1 MNNSNVPTGNG
12 NRKLNIRM
20 SEDVGTKIKEW
31 NGGDEISLHTTVV
44 NISER
49 KREIATLKVLG
60 FNNKEVNSYIFKEII
75 ILTIIG
81 AIIGLPLGV
90 FETKFVMNVIDMD
103 FVVFPTNVK
112 PLSFIFSFAIT
123 IIFTFV
129 VFKLTSKTL
138 KDIDMIES
146 LKSVE

>member
-49 KREIATLKVLG
+49 K
-60 FNNKEVNSYIFKEII
+60 
-75 ILTIIG
+75 ILD
-81 AIIGLPLGV
+81 
-90 FETKFVMNVIDMD
+90 VIYGNDYD
-103 FVVFPTNVK
+103 LTTGE
-112 PLSFIFSFAIT
+112 IT
-123 IIFTFV
+123 IA
-129 VFKLTSKTL
+129 KSSKNANRE
-138 KDIDMIES
+138 DR
-146 LKSVE
+146 